1 MKRATVFWFTNLVGP
16 LILTSY
22 WRGVGA
28 VDDPLVYWGD
38 VPPSMQSFI
47 VPWMFVA
54 AAGYLLMWQRFFFT
68 WDEET
73 VASLHWPGQTADQ
86 RGVQRLFTV
95 YAAFLLSSMIWID
108 LTRVYI
114 EDPSTLVAIAI
125 VAVLWTAGLASLA
138 FGALV
143 WPARDRLPGAWIAL
157 AGCVMLS
164 IQCTWWDAV
173 YWVANFGW

>member
-16 LILTSY
+16 LILASY

-54 AAGYLLMWQRFFFT
+54 AAGYLLMWQRFFFA

-95 YAAFLLSSMIWID
+95 YAAFLLSSMILID

-114 EDPSTLVAIAI
+114 EDPSTLVAIATGAGI
-125 VAVLWTAGLASLA
+125 WTAGLASLA

-164 IQCTWWDAV
+164 IQ
-173 YWVANFGW
+173 